1 MKIKISTSGGGKPFM
16 RQLPSLKPTWKDCE
30 FFINEDIKECDYW
43 FVYGGISKEEKAI
56 CPKDSVVFITN
67 EPSSVKKYSRNFTNQ
82 FGAIITCQDN
92 IRHKNKILS
101 QQALPW
107 WVGHKLYKDGRDN
120 YTYEK
125 TYDEL
130 KSISTL
136 NKDKLISIIVSDKS
150 FTKGHRSRV
159 KFVKKLTRE
168 LGEDMDR
175 FGKGYNEIV
184 DKWDAI
190 APYKYTIVIENSS
203 YNNYWTEKLADAFL
217 GQSYPVYYGCKNI
230 YDYFP
235 EDSLSLIDIRKSD
248 KAIKKIREIIDN
260 NLYEKSLDNIKKS
273 KDLILDKYQLFPMIY
288 KYTQKYKNK
297 GGKIL
302 ITLYPEKE
310 PAFRILKK
318 FLKL

>member
-1 MKIKISTSGGGKPFM
+1 
-16 RQLPSLKPTWKDCE
+16 
-30 FFINEDIKECDYW
+30 
-43 FVYGGISKEEKAI
+43 
-56 CPKDSVVFITN
+56 VV
-67 EPSSVKKYSRNFTNQ
+67 
-82 FGAIITCQDN
+82 
-92 IRHKNKILS
+92 
-101 QQALPW
+101 
-107 WVGHKLYKDGRDN
+107 RDN

-159 KFVKKLTRE
+159 KFVKKLKKE
-168 LGEDMDR
+168 LGEDIDI

-184 DKWDAI
+184 DKWEAI

-288 KYTQKYKNK
+288 KYTQKYK
-297 GGKIL
+297 
-302 ITLYPEKE
+302 
-310 PAFRILKK
+310 F
-318 FLKL
+318 